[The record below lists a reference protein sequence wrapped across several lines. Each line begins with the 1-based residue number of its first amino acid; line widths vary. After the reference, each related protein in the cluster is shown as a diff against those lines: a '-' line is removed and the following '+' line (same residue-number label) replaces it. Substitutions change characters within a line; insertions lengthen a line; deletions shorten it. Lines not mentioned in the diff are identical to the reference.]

1 MTASKRAQELLDELE
16 DAAAELEAAARAVP
30 APLFHQRPAAEEW
43 SAGEILAHMADSPRF
58 YVSEVRRLLQ
68 EGGGTFGRP
77 NDHPSRLDP
86 VRLHGGDSLEQALA
100 SNREGV
106 ATARVLL
113 EELTDRDLA
122 VPARHPRA
130 GQCDVDG
137 LIARFIV
144 DHRRNHAQQ
153 IRENVVTLE
162 GRA

>member
-1 MTASKRAQELLDELE
+1 MTVSKRAQELLADLE
-16 DAAAELEAAARAVP
+16 AAAAELEAAARAVP

-43 SAGEILAHMADSPRF
+43 SAGEILAHMANSPRF

-77 NDHPSRLDP
+77 PDHPSRLDP

-106 ATARVLL
+106 ATARDLL
-113 EELTDRDLA
+113 QELTDRDLA

-130 GQCDVDG
+130 GEYDVDG
-137 LIARFIV
+137 LIARFIIT
-144 DHRRNHAQQ
+144 HRRIHAQQ

-162 GRA
+162 GA